1 MGAILN
7 RASSSVSFRHWI
19 RKPNIRHRHLF
30 SVLGDLAE
38 LFSNSQSHWLQ
49 VYATLGTFLI
59 LLGVSLI
66 LVQRNVTTGDAHQ
79 LLRYLY
85 LLVIIL
91 AAYVLDQRVA
101 VWLAVFCTGI
111 YLPNWVGQFATIGL
125 VSSTFEILVLLLAY
139 NVFAIFAS
147 TLMAFGR
154 DHHRLSEMVLEFEN
168 VFVQA
173 FDLEKLP
180 VWILENSI
188 ELTNATAGELYV
200 VVSEG
205 VEQQLVGAPQVK
217 LGEMSSLMQ
226 WALTED
232 QLVNLSHIHLD
243 PRVRLPESWPNENA
257 HILIVPLSNPALE
270 SGILVLWRHT
280 NQFRKREEELIQLL
294 VARGH
299 LVIEN
304 ALLHAKTDDALTQ
317 RANELAILLDASN
330 SFAATLDLGQMVEIL
345 SRKLMQVT
353 RAAGCQV
360 YLMDEDGST
369 LVKRSTTWQVGVP
382 SLFQNGEDKSR
393 ETRDDEDKRRY
404 QSVFHID
411 DLPFHQRVLSNG
423 VSVEIKPGS
432 AISQMTPYE
441 KSLVFRDGV
450 TSSLFLPLV
459 FHEQPFGIAV
469 LTQEESGEPFSPAK
483 VKLSEAVVSEAV
495 VALSNAWTYN
505 SLKEAH
511 QRIQLLIDHV
521 AEGVFSVDTDRLITD
536 FNPAAEGLTGYSA
549 AEAHRMPIQELLVCE
564 EQHCV
569 LCRHDLSLHD
579 AMHSD
584 AVEALSHCKAWII
597 QRNGERRAVSHS
609 VAPLISGEGQI
620 TGTVSVVRDV
630 SKEEELVRMKSEFIA
645 LVSHQLRTPLTNI
658 SMAAE
663 MLTDVD
669 TYENLDLSVLT
680 TLRQQ
685 SVRLRRLVDQ
695 VLMAS
700 RLERGLYHK
709 PALEPLALGPVLEET
724 LRIFRTQYPA
734 LAFPLHIAP
743 SVSFALGNRVLM
755 EVVLENLIQNAID
768 HGGQVS
774 RIVVTAQPRDHQIVI
789 SVSDDGDGISPEQ
802 LPEIFS
808 PFRSGSDLGK
818 KRRGFGLGLYL
829 TRMSVE
835 AQGGEVWV
843 EQGAGRGTTFRF
855 TLDALQGDSE

>member
-1 MGAILN
+1 M
-7 RASSSVSFRHWI
+7 
-19 RKPNIRHRHLF
+19 
-30 SVLGDLAE
+30 
-38 LFSNSQSHWLQ
+38 
-49 VYATLGTFLI
+49 
-59 LLGVSLI
+59 I
-66 LVQRNVTTGDAHQ
+66 LVQRNVTTGEAHQ

-101 VWLAVFCTGI
+101 VWIAVFCTGM
-111 YLPNWVGQFATIGL
+111 YLPNWAGQFAVKGWAP
-125 VSSTFEILVLLLAY
+125 STFEVLVLLLAY

-168 VFVQA
+168 AFVQA
-173 FDLEKLP
+173 FDLERLP

-217 LGEMSSLMQ
+217 FGEMSSLMQ

-243 PRVRLPESWPNENA
+243 PRIRLPESWPNENA
-257 HILIVPLSNPALE
+257 HILIVPLNSPALE

-330 SFAATLDLGQMVEIL
+330 SFATTLDLGQMVEIL

-369 LVKRSTTWQVGVP
+369 LVKRSATWQMGVP
-382 SLFQNGEDKSR
+382 SLSQNGEDNSR
-393 ETRDDEDKRRY
+393 EKKSNEDKGKY

-411 DLPFHQRVLSNG
+411 DLPFHQRVLTNG
-423 VSVEIKPGS
+423 VAVEINPGN

-441 KSLVFRDGV
+441 KSLVFRDDV
-450 TSSLFLPLV
+450 TSSLFLPLI

-469 LTQEESGEPFSPAK
+469 LTQEEAGEPFSPAK

-495 VALSNAWTYN
+495 VALSNALTYD

-521 AEGVFSVDTDRLITD
+521 AEGVFSVDTNRLITD
-536 FNPAAEGLTGYSA
+536 FNPAAEDLTGYSA
-549 AEAHRMPIQELLVCE
+549 AEARHMPIQQLLVCE

-579 AMHSD
+579 AMNSQ
-584 AVEALSHCKAWII
+584 AIEALSHCKAWII

-609 VAPLISGEGQI
+609 VAPLLSGEEQI
-620 TGTVSVVRDV
+620 TGTVSVVRDI
-630 SKEEELVRMKSEFIA
+630 SKEEELVRMKSEFIS

-663 MLTDVD
+663 MLADAD
-669 TYENLDLSVLT
+669 AQENPDRAVLT
-680 TLRQQ
+680 TLKQQ
-685 SVRLRRLVDQ
+685 SIRLRRLVDQ

-700 RLERGLYHK
+700 RLERGLYYK
-709 PALEPLALGPVLEET
+709 PALEPLVLGPLLQET
-724 LRIFRTQYPA
+724 LRIFQTQYPT
-734 LAFPLHIAP
+734 LVFPLDISP
-743 SVSFALGNRVLM
+743 DVSFALGNRALM

-774 RIVVTAQPRDHQIVI
+774 MVAVTARPRNHQIVV
-789 SVSDDGDGISPEQ
+789 SVSDDGDGIVPEE

-808 PFRSGSDLGK
+808 PFRSGSDASK

-835 AQGGEVWV
+835 AQGGEIWV
-843 EQGAGRGTTFRF
+843 ERGDGRGTTFRF